1 MGEEDK
7 IVISTRQLSPQI
19 MRLVNLIKTENSKLT
34 CYKEQEIH
42 MLGFSE
48 IFYIDTVDNKVF
60 IYASGEVFESKQ
72 KLYELEERLTGLDFL
87 RVSKSTIINMR
98 KIKFL
103 SPALS
108 GRFEAVLKNDERV
121 IISRGYVPELKE
133 RLGIGG
139 QNER

>member
-1 MGEEDK
+1 
-7 IVISTRQLSPQI
+7 
-19 MRLVNLIKTENSKLT
+19 
-34 CYKEQEIH
+34 